1 MLAEGFLRIL
11 LYREERKLASAS
23 KRSQSHA
30 KDACNSDFSTADSS
44 DAGRD
49 SCKTLQ

>member
-23 KRSQSHA
+23 MRSQSHS
-30 KDACNSDFSTADSS
+30 KDACSCDVSTTDSC

>member
-11 LYREERKLASAS
+11 LYREERKLASAPR
-23 KRSQSHA
+23 RSQSHA
-30 KDACNSDFSTADSS
+30 KDACNCDFSTTDSS